1 VFERFTGGARQVI
14 VLAQEEARALGHN
27 RIGTEHLL
35 LGLIREQEG
44 LAAKLLQS
52 LGVPIEEARA
62 RVALEVPQAGK
73 GTAAHHQIP
82 FTPRAKKVLE
92 LSLRE
97 ALSLGHDW
105 IGTEHILLG
114 LVRENEGVAARVL
127 LDFGAD
133 AETIRD
139 GVISMLSGGPP
150 PARAGGPPE
159 VEIHLRLVIPVAEQL
174 SDGTWI
180 VSVEVWEHGVTL
192 RWAKSVRP
200 APTPPFEGM
209 GGEWHV
215 SDDAG
220 TNFTRVGDSAS
231 GGPQRGFH
239 GDVKFEPSP
248 PPEATSLLVRRD
260 GVDDEF
266 LITLA
271 D

>member
-1 VFERFTGGARQVI
+1 MVF
-14 VLAQEEARALGHN
+14 AQEEARALGHDH
-27 RIGTEHLL
+27 IGTEHLL
-35 LGLIREQEG
+35 LGLIREQDG
-44 LAAKLLQS
+44 LAAQVLQS

-62 RVALEVPQAGK
+62 RVARDVPR
-73 GTAAHHQIP
+73 AAEAVRADPRIP

-139 GVISMLSGGPP
+139 GVVSRLSGGPP
-150 PARAGGPPE
+150 PVRVDGPSE
-159 VEIHLRLVIPVAEQL
+159 VEIRLRRVIPVAEQL

-180 VSVEVWEHGVTL
+180 VSVEIWDHGVTL
-192 RWAKSVRP
+192 RWAKSERP
-200 APTPPFEGM
+200 APTPPFGGM
-209 GGEWHV
+209 GGGWHI

-220 TNFTRVGDSAS
+220 TNFTQVGDSAS

-239 GDVKFEPSP
+239 GDVKFEPAP
-248 PPEATSLLVRRD
+248 PPEAISLRLRRD
-260 GVDDEF
+260 GVDDDHS
-266 LITLA
+266 ISLA

>member
-1 VFERFTGGARQVI
+1 M

-27 RIGTEHLL
+27 HIGTEHLL

-44 LAAKLLQS
+44 LAAQLLQS

-62 RVALEVPQAGK
+62 RVAREVPQADEVV
-73 GTAAHHQIP
+73 AADRQIP

-133 AETIRD
+133 AEAIRD

-150 PARAGGPPE
+150 PARVDGPPE
-159 VEIHLRLVIPVAEQL
+159 VEIRLRRVVPVAEQL
-174 SDGTWI
+174 SDGTWV
-180 VSVEVWEHGVTL
+180 VSVEIWDHGVTL
-192 RWAKSVRP
+192 RWAKSERP
-200 APTPPFEGM
+200 APTPPFGGM
-209 GGEWHV
+209 RGGWHI

-220 TNFTRVGDSAS
+220 TNFTRVGDSAG

-239 GDVKFEPSP
+239 GDVKFEPAP
-248 PPEATSLLVRRD
+248 PPEATSLRMRRD
-260 GVDDEF
+260 GVDEA
-266 LITLA
+266 LSISLTG
-271 D
+271 

>member
-1 VFERFTGGARQVI
+1 M
-14 VLAQEEARALGHN
+14 
-27 RIGTEHLL
+27 
-35 LGLIREQEG
+35 
-44 LAAKLLQS
+44 
-52 LGVPIEEARA
+52 
-62 RVALEVPQAGK
+62 
-73 GTAAHHQIP
+73 
-82 FTPRAKKVLE
+82 LE

-133 AETIRD
+133 AKTIRD
-139 GVISMLSGGPP
+139 GVISMLSGGLP

-159 VEIHLRLVIPVAEQL
+159 VEIHLRRVIPVAEQL

-192 RWAKSVRP
+192 RWAKSERP
-200 APTPPFEGM
+200 APTPPF
-209 GGEWHV
+209 GGIHGGLHI

-220 TNFTRVGDSAS
+220 TSFTQVGDSAS

-239 GDVKFEPSP
+239 GDVKFEPAP
-248 PPEATSLLVRRD
+248 PPEATSLRIRRD

-271 D
+271 N